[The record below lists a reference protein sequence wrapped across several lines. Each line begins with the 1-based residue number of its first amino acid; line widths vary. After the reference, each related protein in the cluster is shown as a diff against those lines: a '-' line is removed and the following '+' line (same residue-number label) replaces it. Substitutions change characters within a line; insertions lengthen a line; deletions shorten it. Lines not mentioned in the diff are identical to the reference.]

1 MSWETLSELQE
12 YDEVTNSYTNQV
24 YETDGSFVK
33 VFDQVSS
40 TTVARALKTAVKGD
54 FDWVSAEE
62 RSVKERNAGQIL
74 EPYGI
79 PVPEVIDYGTLD
91 GGKQY
96 VELDSIEGPDAFS
109 FLYNDADTEQAEK
122 FGRIEGHR
130 LNALH
135 QDGISPVDSGW
146 ANRIVTDNNVWWID
160 NEFLTTEATAAEMQG
175 DLEKILQSG
184 LETSRRKIR
193 CSDRRIRTELRR
205 LFLRKRYC
213 RGHNLRHGRRR
224 PAKPKRGN
232 SKHLEK
238 RKFRTFPAG
247 RRGRARNSRTR
258 RRTGNAREGLKN

>member
-1 MSWETLSELQE
+1 MAWENLSELQE

-40 TTVARALKTAVKGD
+40 TTVARAVKTALKGE

-91 GGKQY
+91 GGKHY

-109 FLYNDADTEQAEK
+109 FLYNDADAEQAEK

-130 LNALH
+130 LNSLH

-175 DLEKILQSG
+175 DLEKFYRAALRLPEEKFDAVTEGFEQSYGDSFSERDTVEATIYDTVVGG
-184 LETSRRKIR
+184 LLNPREETANTLRNASF
-193 CSDRRIRTELRR
+193 ELFPQEEDGEE
-205 LFLRKRYC
+205 LEIPEHEDALEV
-213 RGHNLRHGRRR
+213 
-224 PAKPKRGN
+224 
-232 SKHLEK
+232 LEK
-238 RKFRTFPAG
+238 A
-247 RRGRARNSRTR
+247 
-258 RRTGNAREGLKN
+258 